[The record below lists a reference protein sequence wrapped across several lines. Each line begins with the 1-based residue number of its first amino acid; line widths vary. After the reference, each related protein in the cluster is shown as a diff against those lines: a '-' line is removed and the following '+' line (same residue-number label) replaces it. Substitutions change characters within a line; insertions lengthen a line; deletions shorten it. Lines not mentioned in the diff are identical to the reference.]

1 MDLTTLPLQ
10 AFNFVVGTL
19 VPFLFVL
26 SVVVFFHELGHFLVA
41 RWNRV
46 RVEAFS
52 LGFGPE
58 LFGWTDRHGT
68 RWRVSAVPLGGYVK
82 FLGDGSAASTPD
94 RAALAG
100 MDAATREGTFEDKA
114 VWRRALVVAAGPIA
128 NFILAIVIYTGLF
141 WANDD
146 VRYAPVVGT
155 VLEDGA
161 AKAAGILPG
170 DVIRAIDG
178 RAIETFAD
186 VRYVTSQSSDTQ
198 LVYTLERAG
207 RLVEV
212 PVTPRLTERKD
223 PFGNSYRQA
232 MVGLTLDTS
241 EEHRT
246 VTSLGPWGAFVKA
259 SRQTW
264 MVVAQTFNFLRELI
278 LGKQDATELRG
289 PIGIA
294 QITSQVATLGF
305 QSLLGLAAVLS
316 ISIGILNLFPVP
328 MLDGGHL
335 VFYAVEAVRGRKLSE
350 RSQEI
355 AFRIGF
361 CLRPVAHGVRHHQRP
376 VPARNLKPAAGGV
389 PSPVTNASVKA
400 LLTRH

>member
-1 MDLTTLPLQ
+1 MDLTALPGNVL
-10 AFNFVVGTL
+10 NFMLFTI

-58 LFGWTDRHGT
+58 LFGWNDRRGT
-68 RWRVSAVPLGGYVK
+68 RWKVSAIPLGGYVK
-82 FLGDGSAASTPD
+82 FLGDAGAASTPD
-94 RAALAG
+94 FEALDR
-100 MDAATREGTFEDKA
+100 MDPNTREGAFEHKA

-141 WANDD
+141 VVNDD
-146 VRYAPVVGT
+146 VRYAPVVGS

-161 AKAAGILPG
+161 AKAAGVLPG

-178 RAIETFAD
+178 QRIETFSD
-186 VRYVTSQSSDTQ
+186 VRHITAQNSDNA
-198 LVYTLERAG
+198 LVYTLERDG
-207 RLVEV
+207 RPIEIA
-212 PVTPRLTERKD
+212 VTPRMTTRED
-223 PFGNSYRQA
+223 PFGNSYREG

-241 EEHRT
+241 EDHRT
-246 VTSLGPWGAFVKA
+246 VRQLNVWQAFVKA
-259 SRQTW
+259 CDQTW
-264 MVVAQTFNFLRELI
+264 KVVVRTFNFLRELI
-278 LGKQDATELRG
+278 LGKQDARELRG

-305 QSLLGLAAVLS
+305 EALLSLAAVLS

-355 AFRIGF
+355 AFRVGF
-361 CLRPVAHGVRHHQRP
+361 ACVLLLMVFATTNDLFLRG
-376 VPARNLKPAAGGV
+376 
-389 PSPVTNASVKA
+389 T
-400 LLTRH
+400 

>member
-1 MDLTTLPLQ
+1 MDLTVLP
-10 AFNFVVGTL
+10 ANVFNFVLMTVI
-19 VPFLFVL
+19 PFLFVL

-58 LFGWTDRHGT
+58 LFGWNDRQGT
-68 RWRVSAVPLGGYVK
+68 RWKVSAVPLGGYVK
-82 FLGDGSAASTPD
+82 FLGDAGAASTPD
-94 RAALAG
+94 HEALER
-100 MDAATREGTFEDKA
+100 MDRETREGAFEHKP

-141 WANDD
+141 LANDD
-146 VRYAPVVGT
+146 VRYLPVVGT
-155 VLEDGA
+155 VIEGGA
-161 AKAAGILPG
+161 AEAAGVRPG

-178 RAIETFAD
+178 QQIESFAD
-186 VRYVTSQSSDTQ
+186 VRHITAQSADSS
-198 LVYTLERAG
+198 LLYTLERGG
-207 RLVEV
+207 RNIDIAI
-212 PVTPRLTERKD
+212 TPRMATKKD
-223 PFGNSYRQA
+223 PFGNSYREG

-241 EEHRT
+241 EDHRT
-246 VTSLGPWGAFVKA
+246 VRQLNPWQAFVKA
-259 SRQTW
+259 CDQTW
-264 MVVAQTFNFLRELI
+264 KVVARTFNFLRELI
-278 LGKQDATELRG
+278 LGKQDARELRG

-305 QSLLGLAAVLS
+305 EALLGLAAVLS

-355 AFRIGF
+355 AFRVGF
-361 CLRPVAHGVRHHQRP
+361 ACVLLLMVFATTNDLFLRG
-376 VPARNLKPAAGGV
+376 
-389 PSPVTNASVKA
+389 T
-400 LLTRH
+400 